1 MRVSLGSVVAA
12 AKHGNACGAPVA
24 LAALIAYCA
33 LASPYIVD
41 GDNAALATLGA
52 LGGRF
57 HPPGYPLY
65 VLWLRLWSWLPGDT
79 PARTFAFAT
88 AISGALALL
97 ALHAACRAWGVRPLA
112 ASIAVAIFAAA
123 PLVVRYHSQAEV
135 FALNHLIVALVLWL
149 AALPGPL
156 RGAWRAAA
164 LGLVAGLGMANHY
177 TCALLAP
184 VGLLGVVR
192 GIRESRSHIG
202 AAALAAA
209 GFVLGLLPYA
219 YLAIADS
226 PASWGEV
233 SSLDD
238 LLTIVLRREYGGLS
252 SLAPL
257 GTVVPWTTAVWAWLV
272 TMGRSWLWLPAIA
285 AVVVLGLRIWRPQ
298 AIERPRSSE
307 RATSIS
313 SGEPHPTPQ
322 PPVET
327 RWGWSMLAASVVL
340 AGPVLATRFNIP
352 PEGLGQYMCERFH
365 MLPAL
370 IVAIPV
376 AVVLDALEAPASWP
390 RRPALVAALPVVV
403 FVGLTATTLPRLGH
417 VQSPA
422 MEFGVRN
429 LLRSLPQ
436 DAIVYVVPDDLC
448 GGATYLQLARH
459 ERPDVA
465 VLCAAMLRLPWYRA
479 QQTRRAVG
487 VPIVPGGLSAALLK
501 SGRAVFVDPQLPGA
515 LAAYPHYVYGVVR
528 RVLPAGAP
536 PPSADEVAAINQ
548 RLFAAFDLDYAW
560 PAPSDEYH
568 ALAHYRYAA
577 AWSTIARGLEA
588 AGDSTGARE
597 AMATAA
603 RLTPV
608 E

>member
-1 MRVSLGSVVAA
+1 MAWYLRRVRASFGSLVAA
-12 AKHGNACGAPVA
+12 AKRSSACGVPVA
-24 LAALIAYCA
+24 LAALIVYCA

-65 VLWLRLWSWLPGDT
+65 VLWLRVWSWLPGDT

-97 ALHAACRAWGVRPLA
+97 VLHAACRAWGARPLA

-135 FALNHLIVALVLWL
+135 FALNHLIAALVLWL
-149 AALPGPL
+149 AAQQGPL

-192 GIRESRSHIG
+192 GIRESRSRGG
-202 AAALAAA
+202 AALLAAA
-209 GFVLGLLPYA
+209 GFLLGLLPYA
-219 YLAIADS
+219 YLSIADS

-233 SSLDD
+233 SSFDD

-257 GTVVPWTTAVWAWLV
+257 GTSVPWTTAVWAWLV
-272 TMGRSWLWLPAIA
+272 TTGRSWLWLPAVA
-285 AVVVLGLRIWRPQ
+285 AAVVLGLRIWRPR
-298 AIERPRSSE
+298 ES
-307 RATSIS
+307 
-313 SGEPHPTPQ
+313 
-322 PPVET
+322 ET
-327 RWGWSMLAASVVL
+327 RWGWSMLAVSVVL

-352 PEGLGQYMCERFH
+352 PEGLGQYMCERFY

-370 IVAIPV
+370 IITIPV
-376 AVVLDALEAPASWP
+376 AVGLDMLEAPASWP
-390 RRPALVAALPVVV
+390 RRPALAAALPVVA
-403 FVGLTATTLPRLGH
+403 FVGLSATTLPRLGH

-422 MEFGVRN
+422 MELGVRN

-436 DAIVYVVPDDLC
+436 DAVVYVVPDDLC
-448 GGATYLQLARH
+448 GGAVYLQLARH
-459 ERPDVA
+459 ERPDVV

-479 QQTRRAVG
+479 QQTQRAVG
-487 VPIVPGGLSAALLK
+487 LPVVPGGLSAALLK
-501 SGRAVFVDPQLPGA
+501 SGRAVFVDPQLPSA
-515 LAAYPHYVYGVVR
+515 LAAYPHYVYGIVR
-528 RVLPAGAP
+528 RVLPTGVP
-536 PPSADEVAAINQ
+536 LPSAGDVAAINQ

-560 PAPSDEYH
+560 PAASDEYH

-577 AWSTIARGLEA
+577 AWSAVARGLEA
-588 AGDSTGARE
+588 AGDPAGARD
-597 AMATAA
+597 ALANAA
-603 RLTPV
+603 RLTPA